1 MAKQGSKK
9 EYVLTDAEKY
19 IIAENARRLEAERPK
34 GYADILE
41 YANKFRGLSNVDYS
55 TFPRFPQNATISAQ
69 DAFAPYYGNQFNS
82 EIAAAKQYADELEKQ
97 KISAET
103 WGKTRVQ
110 VNPEYYDQLSKQI
123 PIKTAPLAPHYNI
136 TNDKIIM
143 PDVILYGDL
152 MTNLSQKV
160 LSKNNYGLKE
170 DYLNYLKTK
179 LPDDWRDTLEHEIAH
194 KLDKEIKFAERPPAT
209 LGSSELSAFK
219 DFGYMAGE
227 DHLATGLAKVQREQ
241 YSIAGKRFESPEEFK
256 SFIFD
261 LSQLP
266 DTEKAI
272 SSFSEEARR
281 ALRPQIENAKLVKDY
296 YDKLEFWKN
305 NQSWFRGGEPKVKGN
320 PDMLEKS
327 AQLIPA
333 LVTNSASTNYSS

>member
-1 MAKQGSKK
+1 M
-9 EYVLTDAEKY
+9 T
-19 IIAENARRLEAERPK
+19 AR
-34 GYADILE
+34 
-41 YANKFRGLSNVDYS
+41 
-55 TFPRFPQNATISAQ
+55 
-69 DAFAPYYGNQFNS
+69 
-82 EIAAAKQYADELEKQ
+82 
-97 KISAET
+97 
-103 WGKTRVQ
+103 
-110 VNPEYYDQLSKQI
+110 YD
-123 PIKTAPLAPHYNI
+123 I

-143 PDVILYGDL
+143 PDVMLYGDL

-209 LGSSELSAFK
+209 LGNSELSAFK
-219 DFGYMAGE
+219 DLGYMARE

-333 LVTNSASTNYSS
+333 LVTNATSENYAS